1 MLSCG
6 TLIIRVVYPTQHDE
20 VHCLTYS
27 HETRSGSSWTFI
39 AVVFIIGLAIG
50 SIAVVYF
57 NLQTINQLKDRIST
71 LENQISRISGN
82 QTNVYQN
89 VTIYQNATAL
99 TEIYAK
105 SKDSVVLV
113 RNTMANGSAA
123 QGSGFVYNF
132 SGTMIVITNNHVV
145 HGASTVS
152 VTFSDGNGYAAR
164 INGTD
169 AYADLAVLTVDA
181 PESEYKPLDVVSSST
196 LRVGDPVIAI
206 GNPYGLVGS
215 MTTGVVSA
223 LGRTISEEQYTGGF
237 AIANIIQMSA
247 PINPGNSGGPLLN
260 DLGSVVGVTA
270 AIVSES
276 QGVGFAVPSNAI
288 QREIN
293 QLVTTGGYDGHS
305 YLGVS
310 GRDMDYET
318 AQQMGVNATYGWL
331 VATVTAGGPSATAGV
346 QVNDIIVGLNSTN
359 VRSGDEMS
367 SYLEEHTL
375 PNETLIVTVYRGTS
389 ATDIPVT
396 LGRRPA
402 PPA

>member
-1 MLSCG
+1 
-6 TLIIRVVYPTQHDE
+6 
-20 VHCLTYS
+20 
-27 HETRSGSSWTFI
+27 
-39 AVVFIIGLAIG
+39 
-50 SIAVVYF
+50 
-57 NLQTINQLKDRIST
+57 
-71 LENQISRISGN
+71 
-82 QTNVYQN
+82 
-89 VTIYQNATAL
+89 
-99 TEIYAK
+99 
-105 SKDSVVLV
+105 
-113 RNTMANGSAA
+113 
-123 QGSGFVYNF
+123 
-132 SGTMIVITNNHVV
+132 
-145 HGASTVS
+145 
-152 VTFSDGNGYAAR
+152 
-164 INGTD
+164 
-169 AYADLAVLTVDA
+169 
-181 PESEYKPLDVVSSST
+181 
-196 LRVGDPVIAI
+196 
-206 GNPYGLVGS
+206 
-215 MTTGVVSA
+215 
-223 LGRTISEEQYTGGF
+223 
-237 AIANIIQMSA
+237 MSA

-318 AQQMGVNATYGWL
+318 AQQMGVNVTYGWL

-389 ATDIPVT
+389 ARDIPVT

>member
-1 MLSCG
+1 M
-6 TLIIRVVYPTQHDE
+6 
-20 VHCLTYS
+20 TYS